1 MAGINTY
8 AKHVCW
14 RRRDGGIDTYAKHVC
29 WRRRDGG
36 INTYAKHC
44 LIPRRPAI
52 IHKVTFLL
60 LVLLHDQ
67 KYQKSYKRRSTSYIS
82 PPCRLAAT
90 GANKMPRPSHYS
102 ITTATGSKRSSA
114 DSDSLL
120 CHVRL
125 WRTSRLKFWC
135 ASVCEHGEIRFILI
149 VPSAHS
155 PYPRPPCTFSGRADN
170 ACTNLLG
177 SLVRYVRTRGVVKT
191 AESAKLSTY
200 SISPVPHALA
210 THGSCD

>member
-1 MAGINTY
+1 MAGNN
-8 AKHVCW
+8 
-14 RRRDGGIDTYAKHVC
+14 TYAKHVC

-90 GANKMPRPSHYS
+90 RANKVPRPSDHS
-102 ITTATGSKRSSA
+102 IAAATGSKRSSA
-114 DSDSLL
+114 DSDSPL

-125 WRTSRLKFWC
+125 WRTSRFKFGCVSW
-135 ASVCEHGEIRFILI
+135 CEHNEIGLILI
-149 VPSAHS
+149 IPSAHKLH
-155 PYPRPPCTFSGRADN
+155 PRPRHPFFSGRAGN

-177 SLVRYVRTRGVVKT
+177 FFV
-191 AESAKLSTY
+191 
-200 SISPVPHALA
+200 
-210 THGSCD
+210 

>member
-1 MAGINTY
+1 MAGNN
-8 AKHVCW
+8 
-14 RRRDGGIDTYAKHVC
+14 TYAKHVC

-44 LIPRRPAI
+44 LIPRRPAM

-90 GANKMPRPSHYS
+90 RANKVPRPSDYS
-102 ITTATGSKRSSA
+102 MVTATGSKRSSA
-114 DSDSLL
+114 DSDLLL

-125 WRTSRLKFWC
+125 WQTSRLKFGC
-135 ASVCEHGEIRFILI
+135 VSVCEHSEIKFALHNTHVTPHPPLSRSPFSHWRRLI
-149 VPSAHS
+149 VTSVSAQTKFTPALH
-155 PYPRPPCTFSGRADN
+155 FQRA
-170 ACTNLLG
+170 CRQC
-177 SLVRYVRTRGVVKT
+177 VH
-191 AESAKLSTY
+191 ESARLSRVIC
-200 SISPVPHALA
+200 SHAW
-210 THGSCD
+210 